1 VVFLVALVV
10 VLAVLVRLAVQ
21 EQQIKDMVVAL
32 VRDPHNMALAVAGVL
47 ALLVEMELQ
56 LTAATAATVLL
67 QTSVAP
73 L

>member
-1 VVFLVALVV
+1 VV
-10 VLAVLVRLAVQ
+10 VVVVDRELLVPAVLEL
-21 EQQIKDMVVAL
+21 QIKDMVAVL
-32 VRDPHNMALAVAGVL
+32 VRKDLNMALVVVVAQ

-56 LTAATAATVLL
+56 LTAATAATVFP